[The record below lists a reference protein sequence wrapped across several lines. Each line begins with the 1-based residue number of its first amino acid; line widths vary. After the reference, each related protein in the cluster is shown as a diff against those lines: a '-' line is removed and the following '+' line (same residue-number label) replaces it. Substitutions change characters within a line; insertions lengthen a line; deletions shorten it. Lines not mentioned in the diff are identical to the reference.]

1 MANSIFA
8 TGHLARLVTPQVIS
22 KIGVIEIQPGNNQ
35 WQDLVMG
42 LVGTAARADIADG
55 PREASLKALGFLLEE
70 LDEYDESPLSQQ
82 EVDAALT
89 AICGCMAQSS
99 TSVQYAAVNA
109 MYDTLPFVAENFED
123 AHAAER
129 NAIMMA
135 ICSAT
140 QNESSQIKISAFQC
154 IGRIA
159 QIYYDRIA
167 DYIKVLAELTAT
179 AARSKDEELSCSALE
194 FWNEIASEEA
204 DRRENGGEETSKKYI
219 LTGLKPLV
227 EMLFEIMCQ
236 HKAEEEDDWGPLQS
250 AHSAMQKSA
259 RAVGHD
265 IVDVVMP
272 HINANF
278 SSPDPLK
285 RDAAVMCFALIM
297 EGPDKGQLQT
307 EIIMPALPHILS
319 KLEGPTKD
327 PSAVVRSSSAYALQN
342 IFSEHLEVLA
352 PYDQF
357 VNIVN
362 HLCKALEDEPT
373 VVKYVCTAL
382 DYLIKGMHD
391 DVPEFELQDG
401 KSSMLSPIFY
411 HVINSLMTRADQ
423 PDWYKS
429 ELRSNCYLVITS
441 VIEAA
446 TEVDETILLAFLGNC
461 LQRLNESS
469 TKTSTPT
476 VVLSSEEKTYE
487 IEMQGKLC
495 GMVQEIL
502 LQIKDKAKPAAD
514 SIASIMA
521 RVATA
526 RMGAEN
532 DAITCLSSLTLVVE
546 KDYERYMPTVFQIL
560 RDALNRV
567 DDATTCKHAIMAMGD
582 VARALSVRF
591 EPIAGEITDILKKI
605 LINQEVSR
613 SLKPPALAA
622 FADIALALG
631 PRIEPYMTN
640 IMFIISSAAKTFV
653 PTDDEDL
660 LEFFTEVRKS
670 AIEAWSALF
679 LSFAAEDGD
688 NQEVK
693 QFKNQ
698 AAVRCLA
705 PSLSDL
711 RAVIVTWA
719 SDWKKQYDEDNDWR
733 PDFALLQDV
742 IQVLG
747 DCGKA
752 LPKDAVQPYLNKRLP
767 EIIWL
772 AWLEESMNAVE
783 YPEDEPLCRYMGK
796 FLPD

>member
-1 MANSIFA
+1 
-8 TGHLARLVTPQVIS
+8 
-22 KIGVIEIQPGNNQ
+22 
-35 WQDLVMG
+35 MG

-55 PREASLKALGFLLEE
+55 PREASLKALGYLLEE

-99 TSVQYAAVNA
+99 TPVQLAAVCA
-109 MYDTLPFVAENFED
+109 MFDTLPFVAENFED

-140 QNESSQIKISAFQC
+140 QNDDQRIKISAFQC

-167 DYIKVLAELTAT
+167 DYVKVLAELTAT
-179 AARSKDEELSCSALE
+179 AARSKDSDLSCAALE
-194 FWNEIASEEA
+194 FWNEISQEEA
-204 DRRENGGEETSKKYI
+204 DRRENGGDSVSKKYI
-219 LTGLKPLV
+219 LTGLRPLV

-236 HKAEEEDDWGPLQS
+236 HKDDEDDDWGPLQS
-250 AHSAMQKSA
+250 AHSVMQKSA

-265 IVDVVMP
+265 IVDVVIP

-297 EGPDKGQLQT
+297 EGPDKGRLQT
-307 EIIMPALPHILS
+307 EIILPALPHLFS
-319 KLEGPTKD
+319 KLEGPTRD
-327 PSAVVRSSSAYALQN
+327 PSPIVRSSTAYAIQN

-357 VNIVN
+357 ANIVN
-362 HLCKALEDEPT
+362 LLCKALQDEPK

-391 DVPEFELQDG
+391 DIPEFELKDA
-401 KSSMLSPIFY
+401 KSTMLSPIFY
-411 HVINSLMTRADQ
+411 HVVNALMTRADQ
-423 PDWYKS
+423 PDWYQN
-429 ELRSNCYLVITS
+429 ELRSNCYLAITT

-446 TEVDETILLAFLGNC
+446 SDSDETILLAFLSNC
-461 LQRLNESS
+461 LQRLSESS
-469 TKTSTPT
+469 TKTTTPA
-476 VVLSSEEKTYE
+476 VALSSEEKTYE

-495 GMVQEIL
+495 CMIHEIL

-514 SIASIMA
+514 SIASIMS
-521 RVATA
+521 RIATA

-532 DAITCLSSLTLVVE
+532 DAIVCLASLTLVVE
-546 KDYERYMPTVFQIL
+546 KDYERYMPTVFAIF
-560 RDALNRV
+560 RDALKRV
-567 DDATTCKHAIMAMGD
+567 DDASTCKHAIMAMGD

-591 EPIAGEITDILKKI
+591 DSIAGEITDILKSI

-613 SLKPPALAA
+613 TLKPPALAA

-631 PRIEPYMTN
+631 PRVEPYMTN
-640 IMFIISSAAKTFV
+640 ILFIISSAAKTFV
-653 PTDDEDL
+653 ATEDEDL

-679 LSFAAEDGD
+679 LAFSIEEGD
-688 NQEVK
+688 NADVK
-693 QFKNQ
+693 IIKSQ
-698 AAVRCLA
+698 AAVRCLG
-705 PSLSDL
+705 PSLPDL
-711 RAVIVTWA
+711 RNVIVNWA
-719 SDWKKQYDEDNDWR
+719 SDWKKELDNDNDWR

-747 DCGKA
+747 DCGKT
-752 LPKDAVQPYLNKRLP
+752 LPKEAVQPFLNKRLP

-772 AWLEESMNAVE
+772 GRLEEQINAEE
-783 YPEDEPLCRYMGK
+783 YPDDEPLCKYMGK